1 MAAAPMAEAAVVVA
15 VAVVV
20 TAPSAASALKVKV
33 VMIATPKAATNA
45 TPKALRH
52 VANVQ
57 HAASVQ
63 SVVSAMWNNA
73 VKVVAARVAAK
84 VALHAKTATAVDAAK
99 AAMVKPVMPKAKPPS
114 TTTPHLKP
122 KLKHAPKHATNAWP
136 VKSAAKAP
144 KVAMSNANLALS
156 AANVVKVKT
165 VANAA
170 HAVNATTV
178 AVNAPH
184 A

>member
-1 MAAAPMAEAAVVVA
+1 
-15 VAVVV
+15 
-20 TAPSAASALKVKV
+20 
-33 VMIATPKAATNA
+33 
-45 TPKALRH
+45 
-52 VANVQ
+52 
-57 HAASVQ
+57 
-63 SVVSAMWNNA
+63 
-73 VKVVAARVAAK
+73 
-84 VALHAKTATAVDAAK
+84 
-99 AAMVKPVMPKAKPPS
+99 
-114 TTTPHLKP
+114 
-122 KLKHAPKHATNAWP
+122 

>member
-1 MAAAPMAEAAVVVA
+1 
-15 VAVVV
+15 
-20 TAPSAASALKVKV
+20 
-33 VMIATPKAATNA
+33 
-45 TPKALRH
+45 
-52 VANVQ
+52 VANAQ

-63 SVVSAMWNNA
+63 SVASAIWNNA
-73 VKVVAARVAAK
+73 VKAVAARVAAK
-84 VALHAKTATAVDAAK
+84 AAAHVKTATAVDAAK
-99 AAMVKPVMPKAKPPS
+99 AEMVRPVMVKFVMPKAKPPS